1 MGNPV
6 EYSITSR
13 KSHYRRAVT
22 QSNIVSSER
31 TSAGNMM
38 SSRGLAA
45 PEKLGSPGKP
55 YNQKAFRGNMTQE
68 QLAVWR
74 NQFRKDLVNT
84 IFRDKQKFIK
94 FMMNNYDR
102 ITELQQIQYELG
114 TKTRKEFRK

>member
-1 MGNPV
+1 
-6 EYSITSR
+6 
-13 KSHYRRAVT
+13 
-22 QSNIVSSER
+22 
-31 TSAGNMM
+31 
-38 SSRGLAA
+38 
-45 PEKLGSPGKP
+45 
-55 YNQKAFRGNMTQE
+55 MTQE